1 MRTIMLKSAVIAAAL
16 LAWGGLALAQVQGNP
31 VPELKPG
38 QLGLGLGLEQFNR
51 ELRVEDGGSD
61 DLDFRR
67 MTFQV
72 NYGAGEGAMM
82 QGFVTLVRA
91 EPDKGDSYDGQEF
104 GVGYRQN
111 VDVKIPVGED
121 GIQTAV
127 LGAVR
132 YGDLGDGD
140 TFNYIQ
146 LDLSYGGAFAAT
158 KQFDIYGGLLFSEIW
173 GEIGSKSVNSEH
185 NLGLFAGVEFTMAQ
199 SLLIS
204 AELHALHE
212 LGFGVLIQYNF

>member
-1 MRTIMLKSAVIAAAL
+1 MRPIMLSSALTAAAL
-16 LAWGGLALAQVQGNP
+16 LAWGGLALAQVHGNP
-31 VPELKPG
+31 VPELKPAQFVVG
-38 QLGLGLGLEQFNR
+38 VGLEQFHR

-61 DLDFRR
+61 DWDFRR

-72 NYGAGEGAMM
+72 HYGAGEGAMM
-82 QGFVTLVRA
+82 QGFVALVRA
-91 EPDKGDSYDGQEF
+91 EPEKGDSYDGQEI
-104 GVGYRQN
+104 GVGYRQT
-111 VDVKIPVGED
+111 VDVKIPAGEN

-127 LGAVR
+127 LGTVR

-146 LDLSYGGAFAAT
+146 LDLSYGGAFPAT
-158 KQFDIYGGLLFSEIW
+158 KQVDIYGGLLFSEIW
-173 GEIGSKSVNSEH
+173 GGVGSKSVNSEH
-185 NLGLFAGVEFTMAQ
+185 NLGLFAGAEFALAQ

-212 LGFGVLIQYNF
+212 LGIGVLIQYNF